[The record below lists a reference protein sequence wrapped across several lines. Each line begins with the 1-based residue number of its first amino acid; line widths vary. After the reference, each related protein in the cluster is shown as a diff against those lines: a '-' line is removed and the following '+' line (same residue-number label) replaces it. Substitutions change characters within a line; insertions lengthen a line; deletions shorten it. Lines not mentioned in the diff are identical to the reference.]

1 MKDKKKLI
9 LSIILSIVAVAVF
22 IGAYLMI
29 NNNYESDSDG
39 QITVVLIELDGTTA
53 MEKTIDFKE
62 GDTLQQLI
70 EQNFNNV
77 VMENG
82 MIMSIETFT
91 TPSDWSTFI
100 SIYVDDEMSM
110 VGLAE
115 IQFTNG
121 TKISFI
127 MTEFIYE

>member
-29 NNNYESDSDG
+29 NNNYESDKDG
-39 QITVVLIELDGTTA
+39 QITVVLVELDGTTA

-77 VMENG
+77 VIENG

-100 SIYVDDEMSM
+100 SIYVNDEMSM

-127 MTEFIYE
+127 MTEFVYE

>member
-39 QITVVLIELDGTTA
+39 QITVVLVELDGTTA
-53 MEKTIDFKE
+53 VEKTIDFKE

-82 MIMSIETFT
+82 MIK
-91 TPSDWSTFI
+91 D
-100 SIYVDDEMSM
+100 
-110 VGLAE
+110 
-115 IQFTNG
+115 
-121 TKISFI
+121 
-127 MTEFIYE
+127 

>member
-29 NNNYESDSDG
+29 NNNYESDKDG
-39 QITVVLIELDGTTA
+39 QITVVLVELDGTTA

-100 SIYVDDEMSM
+100 SIYVNDEMSM